1 MLLYYKDAVFS
12 ADQGDII
19 VKGNTEKR
27 GGANPILNSLVFGTN
42 GSASMDSVV
51 LRAQEGRTVT
61 FYDPFR
67 NEGDGAEYDN
77 IVYDFNKSE
86 GVDTTPYNGTAPN
99 SPEPSAFP
107 ERRRTS

>member
-27 GGANPILNSLVFGTN
+27 GGNNPILNSLVFATN
-42 GSASMDSVV
+42 GTSSMDSVV

-67 NEGDGAEYDN
+67 NEEDGAEYDN

-86 GVDTTPYNGTAPN
+86 GVTPLLMEERLPN

-107 ERRRTS
+107 ERRRTG